1 LTPQFERAASDLF
14 KYYLALKHY
23 SFQNRTWRVPCAAY
37 HAAASC
43 LLAAAGFAVES
54 IEPHA
59 YVQTTNPDYLL
70 TLLSRGMSAAGR
82 ADEIGQAMVESF
94 NSEARRRVANRT
106 FFGSLTFLSVIAR
119 KGSGL
124 PKSED

>member
-1 LTPQFERAASDLF
+1 MRQLPG
-14 KYYLALKHY
+14 
-23 SFQNRTWRVPCAAY
+23 
-37 HAAASC
+37 

-82 ADEIGQAMVESF
+82 ADEIGQAMESF
-94 NSEARRRVANRT
+94 NAEARRRVANRT
-106 FFGSLTFLSVIAR
+106 FFGSLTFLSVIAKR
-119 KGSGL
+119 
-124 PKSED
+124 PVRP